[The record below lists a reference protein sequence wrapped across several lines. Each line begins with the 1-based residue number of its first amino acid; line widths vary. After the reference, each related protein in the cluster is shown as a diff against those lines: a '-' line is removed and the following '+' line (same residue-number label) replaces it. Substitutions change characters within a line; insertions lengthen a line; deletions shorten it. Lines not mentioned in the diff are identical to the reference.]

1 MRSRFVAIALFSTI
15 LSSPVLA
22 GPKGKAQGYRYSV
35 PPDKAFAVLAK
46 LDPVFGESK
55 PISEDEKR
63 LFADAA
69 DGKLDTVSFD
79 EACLIASGATDHAK
93 LQAYLKKLDELEK
106 QARAALGDAKTP
118 YEKGKKLLEFI
129 HAGPMAKGYVGGQ
142 TNLDTLLDTG
152 NFNCVSSAVLYNV
165 LGRRF
170 GLDLW
175 AIEIPEHVFSC
186 LHDGD
191 KRIEIETTN
200 KLGFDPSR
208 DPEARK
214 KVMPAGKVY
223 MPARNTKDRREIN
236 ELQLVAVI
244 CSNQSVELSKAN
256 KHREA
261 IRACFRTLCLDPKH
275 EQAAGNVLAHF
286 MNWGVDLMK
295 HKQFERALAVIEVG
309 LELAPGDSGL
319 KNNRKVAFQDYAAA
333 TLKAGKPSEAVAILK
348 RAAKQAGDK
357 EFTKA
362 QADLF
367 VRRGEEMLRAKGLD
381 EALAVAEQGLKAI
394 DGKPRAELLEW
405 RNGLFLRQASELVG
419 KKDYEA
425 ALAMLK
431 RGQALDPAF
440 KGFQQNTIAT
450 FNQWAGTFMNKKD
463 WAGAIKIYEKGLKQC
478 PGDKILSHNI
488 KYCQQQQAKMQ

>member
-1 MRSRFVAIALFSTI
+1 MRSRIIAIALF
-15 LSSPVLA
+15 LSVLSPVLA
-22 GPKGKAQGYRYSV
+22 GPKTKTYPYTV
-35 PPDKAFAVLAK
+35 PPNKAFELLAK
-46 LDPVFGESK
+46 LDKVSSQPLALSA
-55 PISEDEKR
+55 DEIR

-69 DGKLDTVSFD
+69 DGKLDSVSFD

-106 QARAALGDAKTP
+106 QARKDLEGAKTP

-129 HAGPMAKGYVGGQ
+129 HAGPMAKGYVSGQ
-142 TNLDTLLDTG
+142 TNLDALLDTG
-152 NFNCVSSAVLYNV
+152 KFNCVSSAVLYNV

-261 IRACFRTLCLDPKH
+261 IHACFRTLCLDPKH
-275 EQAAGNVLAHF
+275 EQAARNVLAHF

-295 HKQFERALAVIEVG
+295 HEKFEEALAVIDVG

-319 KNNRKVAFQDYAAA
+319 KNNRKVAYQDYAAM
-333 TLKAGKPSEAVAILK
+333 TLKAGKTNEAVAILK
-348 RAAKQAGDK
+348 RAEKQVGDK
-357 EFTKA
+357 EFGRA
-362 QADLF
+362 QAELF
-367 VRRGEEMLRAKGLD
+367 MRRGEQILKAKGLD
-381 EALAVAEQGLKAI
+381 AAVELAEQGLKAI
-394 DGKPRAELLEW
+394 DGKPRKELLEW
-405 RNGLFLRQASELVG
+405 RNGLFLRQANDLVR
-419 KKDYEA
+419 KHDYEA
-425 ALAMLK
+425 ALAMLQ
-431 RGQALDPAF
+431 RGKALDPTF

-450 FNQWAGTFMNKKD
+450 FCEWAGTYMKKKD
-463 WAGAIKIYEKGLKQC
+463 WAGAIKIYEKGLEQC
-478 PGDKILSHNI
+478 PGDGILSNNI
-488 KYCQQQQAKMQ
+488 KYCKQQQAKK